1 MPLNLSDNVQYLK
14 GVGPSLAVKLN
25 NLEIYTVEDLLYHFP
40 RSYEDRRELKL
51 LKDVR
56 EGERATFRF
65 KVIGHSTFY
74 YNGKT
79 HPKIEVSDRS
89 GVALLYCFNRN
100 FLKNLLKVG
109 TIFYLTGSF
118 VLRKRIPVFSQF
130 DYDLDTSS
138 PTLEIL
144 PIYPLTAGLSQKM
157 LRRLTSYATDHYS
170 GFIVDDT
177 PGFINEGYKLG
188 TKGDLVKEIH
198 FPHSMD
204 SLRRTMEAYS
214 YKEFFKY
221 QIVVALT
228 RSKNRSIEKLRKT
241 AAGELKENFLY
252 RLPFNLTNAQKRV
265 LGEIEKDLGEPRPMN
280 RLIQG
285 DVGSGKTVVA
295 LIALLDTI
303 EVGNQAA
310 FMAPTEI
317 LARQHY
323 QTICSYMEG
332 MPVRVEFISGSVRG
346 EYRKKLV
353 DGLQSGNTH
362 IVVGT
367 HVLFSDDILFKDL
380 SFVVIDEQQK
390 FGVLQRGR
398 LRAKGNHPDCIV
410 MSATPIPRTL
420 SMTLYGDL
428 DVSIIDEM
436 PPGRAGVTTSIIK
449 QAQISKV
456 YETVREEIEKGHQG
470 YFIYPVIEESK
481 TADLKN
487 AIDSYE
493 RLKKV
498 FGEFKVGL
506 IHGRMSDEEKDSC
519 MERYKNRDYHILVAT
534 TVVEVGV
541 DVPNATV
548 MVIEQAERFGLSSIH
563 QLRGRIGRGDYKSYC
578 FLVPDR
584 STGRDAFNRLRIL
597 QDTQDGFKIAEW
609 DMRMRGPGELFGK
622 RQSGVPSFIIE
633 DFEINTKLI
642 YRAQKDARR
651 FVAGEIGSKEE
662 RDRFLEVFVA
672 SNSYRESALYFG
684 G

>member
-14 GVGPSLAVKLN
+14 GVGPSLAEKLN
-25 NLEIYTVEDLLYHFP
+25 NLGIYTVEDLLYHFP
-40 RSYEDRRELKL
+40 RNYEDRRELKL

-56 EGERATFRF
+56 EGEKATFRF

-79 HPKIEVSDRS
+79 HPKIEVSDQS

-100 FLKNLLKVG
+100 FLKNLLKMG

-157 LRRLTSYATDHYS
+157 LRRLTRYATDHYS

-177 PGFINEGYKLG
+177 PGFINEGYRLG

-198 FPHSMD
+198 FPRSMD
-204 SLRRTMEAYS
+204 SLRRTREAYS

-228 RSKNRSIEKLRKT
+228 RSKNRSIEKQRKT
-241 AAGELKENFLY
+241 AAGELKENFLF
-252 RLPFNLTNAQKRV
+252 RLPFNLTDAQKRV

-303 EVGNQAA
+303 EVGSQAA

-323 QTICSYMEG
+323 QTICSYMKG
-332 MPVRVEFISGSVRG
+332 MPVSVEFISGSVRG

-353 DGLQSGNTH
+353 DGLQNGNTH
-362 IVVGT
+362 IAVGT
-367 HVLFSDDILFKDL
+367 HALFSDDILFKDL

-456 YETVREEIEKGHQG
+456 YEKVREEIEKGRQG

-498 FGEFKVGL
+498 FSEFKVGL
-506 IHGRMSDEEKDSC
+506 LHGRMSDEEKDSC
-519 MERYKNRDYHILVAT
+519 MECYKNRDYHILVAT

-622 RQSGVPSFIIE
+622 RQSGIPSFIID

-662 RDRFLEVFVA
+662 RDRFLEDFMA
-672 SNSYRESALYFG
+672 SNSYRESVLYFG

>member
-25 NLEIYTVEDLLYHFP
+25 NLGIYTVEDLLYHFP
-40 RSYEDRRELKL
+40 RNYEDRRELKL

-79 HPKIEVSDRS
+79 HPKIEVSDQS

-198 FPHSMD
+198 FPRSMD

-221 QIVVALT
+221 QIVVAMT
-228 RSKNRSIEKLRKT
+228 RSKNRSIEKQRKT
-241 AAGELKENFLY
+241 AAGELKENFLF

-303 EVGNQAA
+303 EVGSQAA

-323 QTICSYMEG
+323 QTICSYMKG
-332 MPVRVEFISGSVRG
+332 MPVSVEFISGSVRG

-353 DGLQSGNTH
+353 DGLQNGNTH
-362 IVVGT
+362 IAVGT
-367 HVLFSDDILFKDL
+367 HALFSDDILFKDL

-436 PPGRAGVTTSIIK
+436 PPGRAGVKTSIIK

-498 FGEFKVGL
+498 FSEFKVGL
-506 IHGRMSDEEKDSC
+506 LHGRMSDEEKDSC
-519 MERYKNRDYHILVAT
+519 MECYKNRDYHILVAT

-622 RQSGVPSFIIE
+622 RQSGIPSFIID

-662 RDRFLEVFVA
+662 RDRFLEDFMA
-672 SNSYRESALYFG
+672 SNSYRESVLYFG